1 MNISGSIN
9 LTGIMNGTSS
19 YALTASFIDGGFY

>member
-1 MNISGSIN
+1 MNITGSIN
-9 LTGIMNGTSS
+9 LIGLLTGTAS